1 MLAIQGLKC
10 VYDTGSRGW
19 AIELALKGEGEE
31 AVRRFDVDG
40 PEDAEMLIEAFDEST
55 ASSFD
60 PATGEIV
67 FAYEYATLDDEDEDE
82 DEDDAEGD
90 DETDEEEDAEV
101 AEDDEDE
108 AAEDEDEKVKA

>member
-55 ASSFD
+55 SSSFD

-82 DEDDAEGD
+82 DETD
-90 DETDEEEDAEV
+90 DEADEEEDEDAEV

>member
-82 DEDDAEGD
+82 DEAESD
-90 DETDEEEDAEV
+90 DEADEEEDEDAEV
-101 AEDDEDE
+101 AEDD
-108 AAEDEDEKVKA
+108 AAEDEEEDEKVKA

>member
-82 DEDDAEGD
+82 DEAEND
-90 DETDEEEDAEV
+90 DEADEDEDAEV

-108 AAEDEDEKVKA
+108 VAEDESEKVKA

>member
-19 AIELALKGEGEE
+19 AIELALKGEGED

-82 DEDDAEGD
+82 DEND
-90 DETDEEEDAEV
+90 DEAEEDDEDAEV
-101 AEDDEDE
+101 AEVDEDE
-108 AAEDEDEKVKA
+108 AAEDESEKVKA

>member
-19 AIELALKGEGEE
+19 AIELALKGEGED

-67 FAYEYATLDDEDEDE
+67 FAYEYASLDDEDEDE
-82 DEDDAEGD
+82 VEDEAD
-90 DETDEEEDAEV
+90 EDAEV

-108 AAEDEDEKVKA
+108 KVKA

>member
-19 AIELALKGEGEE
+19 AIELALKAEGEE

-82 DEDDAEGD
+82 DEADDDAD
-90 DETDEEEDAEV
+90 EDAEV

-108 AAEDEDEKVKA
+108 TAEDEDEKVKA

>member
-10 VYDTGSRGW
+10 IYDTGARGW
-19 AIELALKGEGEE
+19 AIELALKADGEE

-55 ASSFD
+55 SSSFD

-67 FAYEYATLDDEDEDE
+67 FAYEYADLGDDEDEDE
-82 DEDDAEGD
+82 EDESE
-90 DETDEEEDAEV
+90 DEE
-101 AEDDEDE
+101 AEDE
-108 AAEDEDEKVKA
+108 EDEDEEVSEDETSDDKNKVTA

>member
-60 PATGEIV
+60 PATGEIT
-67 FAYEYATLDDEDEDE
+67 FAYEYASLDDEDEEDEEEEGEEDE
-82 DEDDAEGD
+82 DGEEEDDAEVSE
-90 DETDEEEDAEV
+90 DETDQ
-101 AEDDEDE
+101 
-108 AAEDEDEKVKA
+108 DEKEKAKA

>member
-19 AIELALKGEGEE
+19 AIELALKAEGED

-40 PEDAEMLIEAFDEST
+40 PQDAEALIEAFDEST
-55 ASSFD
+55 SSSFD

-82 DEDDAEGD
+82 DETEAS
-90 DETDEEEDAEV
+90 DEEDDEDAEV

-108 AAEDEDEKVKA
+108 DEEEKVKA

>member
-55 ASSFD
+55 SSSFD

-67 FAYEYATLDDEDEDE
+67 FAYEYATLDDEEEDE
-82 DEDDAEGD
+82 DETDDD
-90 DETDEEEDAEV
+90 EDAEV

-108 AAEDEDEKVKA
+108 TAEDEDEKVKA

>member
-19 AIELALKGEGEE
+19 AIELALKAEGEE

-55 ASSFD
+55 SSSFD

-82 DEDDAEGD
+82 DETD
-90 DETDEEEDAEV
+90 DEVDEDAEV

-108 AAEDEDEKVKA
+108 TAEDEDEKVKA

>member
-19 AIELALKGEGEE
+19 AIELALKAEGEE

-55 ASSFD
+55 SSSFD
-60 PATGEIV
+60 PATGEII

-82 DEDDAEGD
+82 DETD
-90 DETDEEEDAEV
+90 DEADEDEEEDEDAEV
-101 AEDDEDE
+101 AEDEV
-108 AAEDEDEKVKA
+108 AEDEDKKVKA

>member
-55 ASSFD
+55 SSSFD

-67 FAYEYATLDDEDEDE
+67 FAYEYAALDDEDEDE
-82 DEDDAEGD
+82 DESD
-90 DETDEEEDAEV
+90 DEADEEEDEDAEV

-108 AAEDEDEKVKA
+108 VAEDEDEKVKA

>member
-40 PEDAEMLIEAFDEST
+40 PEDAEMLIEAFEEST
-55 ASSFD
+55 SSSFD
-60 PATGEIV
+60 PATGEII

-82 DEDDAEGD
+82 DETD
-90 DETDEEEDAEV
+90 DEADEDEEEDEDAEV
-101 AEDDEDE
+101 AEDEV
-108 AAEDEDEKVKA
+108 AEDEDKKVKA

>member
-67 FAYEYATLDDEDEDE
+67 FAYEYATLEDEDE
-82 DEDDAEGD
+82 DETD
-90 DETDEEEDAEV
+90 DEADEEEDEDAEV

-108 AAEDEDEKVKA
+108 VAENEDEKVKA

>member
-19 AIELALKGEGEE
+19 AIELALKAEGED

-40 PEDAEMLIEAFDEST
+40 PQDAEALIEAFDEST
-55 ASSFD
+55 SSSFD

-67 FAYEYATLDDEDEDE
+67 FAYEYAALDDEDEDE
-82 DEDDAEGD
+82 TEASDEEDD
-90 DETDEEEDAEV
+90 EDAEV
-101 AEDDEDE
+101 AEDDV
-108 AAEDEDEKVKA
+108 DEDEEEKARA

>member
-67 FAYEYATLDDEDEDE
+67 FAYEYATLDDEGEDE
-82 DEDDAEGD
+82 DENDD
-90 DETDEEEDAEV
+90 EDAEV

-108 AAEDEDEKVKA
+108 VAEDEGEKVKA